1 VASGLVQPQEALT
14 ELPAKGSRQRFDVPD
29 SAFDAAAAWVQ
40 NDYLGDG
47 LQFDASQ
54 VPTRHRLGS
63 SDGLRH
69 IADRY
74 SVLAA

>member
-14 ELPAKGSRQRFDVPD
+14 ELPAKGSRQCFDVPD
-29 SAFDAAAAWVQ
+29 SAFDTVAAWVQ
-40 NDYLGDG
+40 KDYLGDG

-63 SDGLRH
+63 SDSLRH
-69 IADRY
+69 VADCY
-74 SVLAA
+74 SVLKA